1 MRYRTAKRGLGFTLV
16 ELLVVIAIIGILIAL
31 LLPAVQAAREA
42 ARRSQCINNLKQ
54 FGVGFHNYEEMKKK
68 FPWGGYSG
76 ALRVWQQ
83 GTGVRNQPIHQ
94 RDLRGNFIVLTLPY
108 MEQESLSSL
117 LVLGL
122 EEPFSCAVI
131 DVNGNQTH
139 DNGGTG
145 TFPFSFRR
153 ANLPYNQC
161 PSDPSIKFLLGNP
174 PEQRGSYYSSLGP
187 TYIFPD
193 GCGSGAPQP
202 FASYYSGTNLPYFA
216 TSPTWLNGY
225 INDLNKNPG
234 MFNPSGFKVSVSD
247 VLDGLSNT
255 IAIGEGIGEEAN
267 IRTGKDKSEWYY
279 WFYALS
285 TTAIPINYR
294 NDVRDCSVPLR
305 STVHQNVALG
315 FESRHPG
322 GANFLFGDGSARL
335 LSQGIS
341 MDVYQLLGARND
353 GRALSSGSY

>member
-1 MRYRTAKRGLGFTLV
+1 MRFCSRKLGRGFTLV

-54 FGVGFHNYEEMKKK
+54 FGVGFHNYEEVKDK
-68 FPWGGYSG
+68 FPWGGYNGS
-76 ALRVWQQ
+76 ARVWQQ
-83 GTGVRNQPIHQ
+83 GTAVRNQPIHQ
-94 RDLRGNFIVLTLPY
+94 RDLRGNFVVLTLPY
-108 MEQESLSSL
+108 MEQESLASL

-122 EEPFSCAVI
+122 EQPFSCAVV

-139 DNGGTG
+139 ENAGGTG
-145 TFPFSFRR
+145 TFPFTFRR
-153 ANLPYNQC
+153 ASLPYNQC
-161 PSDPSIKFLLGNP
+161 PSDPSIKLLLSNP
-174 PEQRGSYYSSLGP
+174 PEPRGSYYSSLGP
-187 TYIFPD
+187 TFIFPD
-193 GCGSGAPQP
+193 GCPGGGPQP
-202 FASYYSGTNLPYFA
+202 FAAYYTSPIPYFA

-225 INDLNKNPG
+225 IDNLSKNPG
-234 MFNPSGFKVSVSD
+234 MFNPSGFKVGIND

-255 IAIGEGIGEEAN
+255 IAIGEAIGEEAV

-294 NDVRDCSVPLR
+294 TDTDCAMNPLR
-305 STVHQNVALG
+305 AKQHQTVALG
-315 FESRHPG
+315 FKSRHPG
-322 GANFLFGDGSARL
+322 GANFLFGDGSTRF

-353 GRALSSGSY
+353 GRPISSGTY

>member
-1 MRYRTAKRGLGFTLV
+1 
-16 ELLVVIAIIGILIAL
+16 
-31 LLPAVQAAREA
+31 
-42 ARRSQCINNLKQ
+42 
-54 FGVGFHNYEEMKKK
+54 
-68 FPWGGYSG
+68 
-76 ALRVWQQ
+76 
-83 GTGVRNQPIHQ
+83 
-94 RDLRGNFIVLTLPY
+94 
-108 MEQESLSSL
+108 MEQEALASLIK
-117 LVLGL
+117 LGL
-122 EEPFSCAVI
+122 EQPFSCAVR
-131 DVNGNQTH
+131 DPVSNAVT
-139 DNGGTG
+139 DESGTG
-145 TFPFSFRR
+145 TFPFTFRR
-153 ANLPYNQC
+153 AVLPYNQC
-161 PSDPSIKFLLGNP
+161 PSDPSIKFLLATP
-174 PEQRGSYYSSLGP
+174 PEPRGSYYSSLGP

-234 MFNPSGFKVSVSD
+234 MFNPSGFKVAVSD

-255 IAIGEGIGEEAN
+255 IAIGEAIAEEAN
-267 IRTGKDKSEWYY
+267 IRNGKDKSEWYY

-294 NDVRDCSVPLR
+294 NDLRDCTDPLR

-315 FESRHPG
+315 FESRHPR